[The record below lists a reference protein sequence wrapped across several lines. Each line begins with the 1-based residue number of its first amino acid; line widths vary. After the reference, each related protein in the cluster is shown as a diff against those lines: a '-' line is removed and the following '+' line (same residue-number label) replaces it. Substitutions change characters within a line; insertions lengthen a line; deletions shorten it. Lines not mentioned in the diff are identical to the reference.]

1 MQWTGEAQT
10 NIKEAS
16 LVAQRLRKV
25 IEETKVDALA
35 VANGNQHG
43 HYVATPK
50 LNISRL
56 MELKEA
62 TGIPLVLHGGSGTS
76 IEDFKACI
84 HNGICKINVATAI
97 QLGVTASVQ
106 HYLSTT
112 ERPNYIDMKACM
124 VEASRQVV
132 MDHIRLF
139 ESNNKA

>member
-1 MQWTGEAQT
+1 MMYDQ
-10 NIKEAS
+10 
-16 LVAQRLRKV
+16 
-25 IEETKVDALA
+25 
-35 VANGNQHG
+35 
-43 HYVATPK
+43 
-50 LNISRL
+50 LN
-56 MELKEA
+56 
-62 TGIPLVLHGGSGTS
+62 
-76 IEDFKACI
+76 F
-84 HNGICKINVATAI
+84 KINVATAI